1 MIAITRPP
9 GIAYR
14 TFRTRSL
21 DPANPDVA
29 VKYQNVTNLVPV
41 RGSSPQPWPLLFQN
55 MSR

>member
-1 MIAITRPP
+1 MTAIARPP

-29 VKYQNVTNLVPV
+29 VKYQNVTNLVLVP
-41 RGSSPQPWPLLFQN
+41 GSSPQPWPLLFQN